1 MTVCSFFLQGRCRY
15 GDKCWNEHPRGG
27 SASGGGGGFRNNS
40 YNRSA
45 PQQQPRQG
53 TGGEVATSLGKSL
66 KMNTFYPYFY

>member
-15 GDKCWNEHPRGG
+15 GEKCWNEHPRVG
-27 SASGGGGGFRNNS
+27 GGGGGFKNNS

-53 TGGEVATSLGKSL
+53 TGGKVETSVSKSIYLINFEVLVG
-66 KMNTFYPYFY
+66 

>member
-15 GDKCWNEHPRGG
+15 GEKCWNEHPRGG
-27 SASGGGGGFRNNS
+27 GGGGGGGGGFKNNS

-53 TGGEVATSLGKSL
+53 TGGNKRKQALAKFFTWLISKS
-66 KMNTFYPYFY
+66 